1 MKPRRP
7 LRSLATR
14 ASLQVFILSL
24 FCVIFVTTWQ
34 LIVEYRDEK
43 DRVTD
48 QMNGLKDS
56 LTDVVAR
63 SLWIYDE
70 DQLRTILH
78 GLKSLDYVSHAQI
91 EDNDLM
97 RIRIGREVPDAIKI
111 SVPIYAPNKSQN
123 KDLIGRLH
131 IESNLSSLREKVL
144 TRILSTFASNF
155 VLIMLISA
163 ITIFIFQL
171 QVTRPLNHLS
181 QFAKKIQLSN
191 SSLPPIH
198 ASASK
203 GDEIAQ
209 VYHALAVMHGNIQAD
224 YQTILKAEEELKLY
238 KNDLETLVEE
248 RTEKLNQTTKNL
260 IDSSRKAGMA
270 EVAIG
275 VLHNIGN
282 VLTGANVRV
291 EKLKDRIDEDEVL
304 INLRSGLNLLEEKRG
319 NLDHYLKHDRR
330 GEKLLDFL
338 EASVE
343 KLLNDHEELKET
355 IRLQRLD
362 LGTISSIINKQQ
374 EQAKFTGLVENIDF
388 AACIDDVL
396 SLYAHEINRQ
406 QILIE
411 KDFEAEIIVTSDRHK
426 ILQIVGNL
434 LSNAIQASSSAG
446 CEQTREKRNARVIS
460 LSLKEELG
468 TIIFAVRDTGIG
480 ISEEQ
485 KPYIFRYGY
494 TTKKD
499 GHGFGLH
506 SSALDARLLGG
517 SLQYASEGFETGSI
531 FYLTLP
537 LFKAPITKGFKSTPN
552 AGIELS

>member
-1 MKPRRP
+1 MIKERRP
-7 LRSLATR
+7 LRSVATK

-34 LIVEYRDEK
+34 LVVEYRDER
-43 DRVTD
+43 DRVTS
-48 QMNGLKDS
+48 QINGLKDS

-78 GLKSLDYVSHAQI
+78 GLKSLDYVSYAQI

-97 RIRIGREVPDAIKI
+97 RIRIGSEVEDAIKI
-111 SVPIYAPNKSQN
+111 SVPIYAPNKSQS
-123 KDLIGRLH
+123 KDLIGRLL
-131 IESNLSSLREKVL
+131 IESNLYKLREKVL

-163 ITIFIFQL
+163 LTILIFQL

-181 QFAKKIQLSN
+181 QFAEKIQLSN
-191 SSLPPIH
+191 SALPAIR
-198 ASASK
+198 ASESN
-203 GDEIAQ
+203 GREIAQ
-209 VYHALAVMHGNIQAD
+209 VYNALAVMHGNIQRD

-291 EKLKDRIDEDEVL
+291 DKLKNRIDEDEVL
-304 INLRSGLNLLEEKRG
+304 INLRSGIKLLEEKRG
-319 NLDHYLKHDRR
+319 NLDQYLEKDLR
-330 GEKLLDFL
+330 GQKLVDFL

-343 KLLNDHEELKET
+343 KLLFDHEELKDI

-362 LGTISSIINKQQ
+362 LGTISSIIGKQQ

-396 SLYAHEINRQ
+396 SLYAHEISRQ
-406 QILIE
+406 RILIE
-411 KDFEAEIIVTSDRHK
+411 KHFVSGINITSDRHK
-426 ILQIVGNL
+426 ILQIISNL
-434 LSNAIQASSSAG
+434 LSNAIQASTWSWRGDEA
-446 CEQTREKRNARVIS
+446 TNKRVIR
-460 LSLKEELG
+460 LSLKEDLG
-468 TIIFAVRDTGIG
+468 TIVFAVEDNGVG

-485 KPYIFRYGY
+485 RPHIFRYGY

-506 SSALDARLLGG
+506 SSALDARVLGG
-517 SLQYASEGFETGSI
+517 SLQYESEGPKRGAI
-531 FYLTLP
+531 FYLALP
-537 LFKAPITKGFKSTPN
+537 LFKVQLNKGFDSGLSP
-552 AGIELS
+552 GVELS